1 MHPALTLPVGSFKAN
16 PAAMH
21 EPDAR
26 VLFKRL
32 GNDRE
37 IPILLPELR
46 HMIKPGNQKPLGK

>member
-1 MHPALTLPVGSFKAN
+1 MHPALTLLVSGFKAN

-46 HMIKPGNQKPLGK
+46 YVIKPGKQKPLGK